1 MTSEGAS
8 TMKTTSMTTLEV
20 LRDARDRLADPDAPY
35 EHERWSSCTC
45 GHIYRAH
52 QGVYGN
58 PVQGPGRLD
67 AAYAR
72 VILDAAAA
80 LGWDGSRLPGSRYM
94 GDCARVASVYV
105 SDYTVRRAQERT
117 LPGILTAFREDAA
130 ILTASREDAI
140 AVLDD
145 AISAIEATDRA
156 AMQVVAGL
164 DGPSRTVIV
173 EPAEIPDPTRTP
185 DPDPDRVDPVPVAP
199 EPVRHGEP
207 VPA

>member
-20 LRDARDRLADPDAPY
+20 LRDARDRLADTDTPY

-72 VILDAAAA
+72 VILDVAAA
-80 LGWDGSRLPGSRYM
+80 LGWDGSRGPGSRFM

-105 SDYTVRRAQERT
+105 SDYAIRRARERT
-117 LPGILTAFREDAA
+117 LSGIMTAYEDA
-130 ILTASREDAI
+130 RGR
-140 AVLDD
+140 
-145 AISAIEATDRA
+145 DRRPRRRD
-156 AMQVVAGL
+156 QRDRG
-164 DGPSRTVIV
+164 DGPRRDAGRRRPRRAV
-173 EPAEIPDPTRTP
+173 
-185 DPDPDRVDPVPVAP
+185 PDRHRRARRDPRPDANARP
-199 EPVRHGEP
+199 
-207 VPA
+207 

>member
-8 TMKTTSMTTLEV
+8 TMKTMSMTTLEV
-20 LRDARDRLADPDAPY
+20 LRDARDRLADPDTPY
-35 EHERWSSCTC
+35 EHDDWGYCTC
-45 GHIYRAH
+45 GHIYRARE
-52 QGVYGN
+52 GVYGS
-58 PVQGPGRLD
+58 PVNLEALHD
-67 AAYAR
+67 AAYGR
-72 VILDAAAA
+72 VILDVAAA
-80 LGWDGSRLPGSRYM
+80 LGWDGSRGPGSRFM

-105 SDYTVRRAQERT
+105 SDYAIRRARERT
-117 LPGILTAFREDAA
+117 LSGIMTAY
-130 ILTASREDAI
+130 REDAI

-173 EPAEIPDPTRTP
+173 EPAEIPNPTRTP
-185 DPDPDRVDPVPVAP
+185 APDPDRVDPVPVAP
-199 EPVRHGEP
+199 EPVRRGEP

>member
-8 TMKTTSMTTLEV
+8 TMKMSMTTLEV
-20 LRDARDRLADPDAPY
+20 LRDARDRLADTAAPY
-35 EHERWSSCTC
+35 DHSDWGYCTC
-45 GHIYRAH
+45 GHIYRAR

-58 PVQGPGRLD
+58 PVSLLSGSSDRLD

-72 VILDAAAA
+72 VILDVAAA
-80 LGWDGSRLPGSRYM
+80 LGWDGSRSPGSRAM
-94 GDCARVASVYV
+94 VDCARVASVYV
-105 SDYTVRRAQERT
+105 SDYTVRLTEERT
-117 LPGILTAFREDAA
+117 NRSNLYRAGRK
-130 ILTASREDAI
+130 DAI
-140 AVLDD
+140 AALDD

-173 EPAEIPDPTRTP
+173 EPAEVPDPTRTP
-185 DPDPDRVDPVPVAP
+185 APDPDRADPVPVAP
-199 EPVRHGEP
+199 EPVRRGEP